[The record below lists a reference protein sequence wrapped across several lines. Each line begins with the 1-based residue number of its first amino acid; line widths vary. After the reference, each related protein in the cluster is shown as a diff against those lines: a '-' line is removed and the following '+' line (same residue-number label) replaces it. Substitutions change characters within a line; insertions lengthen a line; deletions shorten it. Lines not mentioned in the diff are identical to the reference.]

1 MTMATTL
8 SEWMSDVTNTFPVQ
22 KTMDYSSPIQTVT
35 TCRGKIEQAIEIIQE
50 ANTEISLTFP
60 LLMPDMITECN
71 KQLDIYKQVDDALG
85 VMETAL
91 YDAQQVA
98 VVENITGHEI
108 NYEPDNCLSEVLILN
123 NAIWQQN
130 ELMRSARNAL
140 ELIEVPNK
148 EV

>member
-1 MTMATTL
+1 MATTL

>member
-1 MTMATTL
+1 MATTL

-71 KQLDIYKQVDDALG
+71 KQLDIYKQVDAALG